1 MTPHAHC
8 CWTCSRLRLSP
19 PTVSSPRFSG
29 MRPTSRRCLS
39 SRKTPERPCKPSSV
53 PTPFGMGGEHSSRA
67 LVAQGPH
74 QRATR
79 THGTGHPCPPYGE
92 DALLLALAPGG
103 VYRAVRVTPDAVRS
117 YRTVSPLPAPCGTG
131 GLFSV
136 ALSCESPRLAVS
148 QHPALWSSDFP
159 PATHDCGDRRSP
171 GPLRHLAL
179 TTAGQGRSTPGR
191 PPGSGTSASARAGG
205 GPREEQRAFSR
216 VPRESGGLL
225 ELRAG
230 LVEPAQLAEQ
240 VSADAG
246 QQVVA
251 LE

>member
-1 MTPHAHC
+1 MTARAGC
-8 CWTCSRLRLSP
+8 CWGRCPWRSDG
-19 PTVSSPRFSG
+19 PREG
-29 MRPTSRRCLS
+29 AS
-39 SRKTPERPCKPSSV
+39 SREGKTPERPCKPSSV

-79 THGTGHPCPPYGE
+79 THGTGHPCPPDGE

-103 VYRAVRVTPDAVRS
+103 VCRAIRVTPDAVRS

-179 TTAGQGRSTPGR
+179 TTAGPGWSTPG
-191 PPGSGTSASARAGG
+191 TSRCQPVPFPQAAARSRRRARSRVFWVRAAARSNSARASSRRPSLPSRS
-205 GPREEQRAFSR
+205 PRTLGSR
-216 VPRESGGLL
+216 W
-225 ELRAG
+225 
-230 LVEPAQLAEQ
+230 
-240 VSADAG
+240 
-246 QQVVA
+246 
-251 LE
+251 

>member
-1 MTPHAHC
+1 
-8 CWTCSRLRLSP
+8 
-19 PTVSSPRFSG
+19 
-29 MRPTSRRCLS
+29 MRPVWIRGQHRGF
-39 SRKTPERPCKPSSV
+39 RGETPERPCKPSSV
-53 PTPFGMGGEHSSRA
+53 PTPFGMSSEHSSRA

-79 THGTGHPCPPYGE
+79 AHGTGHPCPPYGE

-117 YRTVSPLPAPCGTG
+117 YRTVSPLPAPFGTG

-159 PATHDCGDRRSP
+159 PATHDCDGRRSP

-179 TTAGQGRSTPGR
+179 TTAGRGRSTPGR
-191 PPGSGTSASARAGG
+191 RPRGSGASSTAPARGGPFAEQGPFTGVLREGG
-205 GPREEQRAFSR
+205 GS
-216 VPRESGGLL
+216 L
-225 ELRAG
+225 ELHVG
-230 LVEPAQLAEQ
+230 LFEPAQLGEQ
-240 VSADAG
+240 VSPDAG